1 MTAIMNPTE
10 LSSPQ
15 NTPNRPEY
23 DDEIDL
29 FELFQNL
36 WDQKWLILV
45 LSLLFPVLAFVYVT
59 YIDRKPDLHKA
70 SVLMEIASIQI
81 QTAAENR
88 TISFLDRSDDLI
100 QIIER
105 TAGVSATKPRGTNGL
120 LILEKTHRD
129 KAQATASIE
138 KAIELIQARHQNM
151 LANLSNVQLITP
163 TAQMGQTRV
172 NHISGLEKRN
182 LIVAVAL
189 VLGGMLGV
197 FIALIRS
204 AVRKRRQTLQQTA

>member
-1 MTAIMNPTE
+1 MN
-10 LSSPQ
+10 SPENSPY

-29 FELFQNL
+29 FELFQTL
-36 WDQKWLILV
+36 WDQKWLIAV
-45 LSLLFPVLAFVYVT
+45 LALIFPALAFVYVS
-59 YIDRKPDLHKA
+59 YIDRKPDMFKA
-70 SVLMEIASIQI
+70 SALLEVASIQI
-81 QTAAENR
+81 QTTADNNSIR
-88 TISFLDRSDDLI
+88 FIDQTDDLI

-105 TAGVSATKPRGTNGL
+105 TGGVTASKPRETHGV
-120 LILEKTHRD
+120 LIIEKTHQD
-129 KAQATASIE
+129 QAQATASIE
-138 KAIELIQARHQNM
+138 QAIELIQARHQNM

-172 NHISGLEKRN
+172 DHISGLEKRN

-204 AVRKRRQTLQQTA
+204 AVRKRRQTLEQTA